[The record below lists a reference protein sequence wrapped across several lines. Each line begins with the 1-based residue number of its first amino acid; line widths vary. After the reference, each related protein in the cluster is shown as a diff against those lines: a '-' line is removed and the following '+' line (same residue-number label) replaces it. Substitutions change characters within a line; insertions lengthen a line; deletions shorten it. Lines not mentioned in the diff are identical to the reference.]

1 LQNALKSGRVGHA
14 YCFHGPGG
22 TGKRRAALELAKAL
36 NCEEERTDPCDRCSS
51 CRRIEHGN
59 HPDVVTVKPDG
70 AFIKIDQLRA
80 LQQAFRYSAPPGIVR
95 VVVIEEAEKMRSEAA
110 NSLLKFLEE
119 PVSPMVAVLVTENVS
134 AVLPTILSRCQII
147 RFTELPPSVKEK
159 HFAEQGM
166 DPEAARVLAHLP
178 EEAVRVFREKPEE
191 IFTVADQL
199 IDWGRDILVG
209 KAEAIPAVQSPWLSA
224 YLEKGQLPILLDL
237 FLLWLR
243 DLLHAG
249 IGGQDPVFRG
259 RSEEIK
265 RDAFRFEEAKILL
278 AMDNVLIARRLATR
292 GHYQAQA
299 LLEQMVLAIQDE
311 RLSAPNDWRMIVM

>member
-1 LQNALKSGRVGHA
+1 
-14 YCFHGPGG
+14 
-22 TGKRRAALELAKAL
+22 
-36 NCEEERTDPCDRCSS
+36 
-51 CRRIEHGN
+51 
-59 HPDVVTVKPDG
+59 
-70 AFIKIDQLRA
+70 
-80 LQQAFRYSAPPGIVR
+80 
-95 VVVIEEAEKMRSEAA
+95 
-110 NSLLKFLEE
+110 
-119 PVSPMVAVLVTENVS
+119 
-134 AVLPTILSRCQII
+134 
-147 RFTELPPSVKEK
+147 
-159 HFAEQGM
+159 
-166 DPEAARVLAHLP
+166 
-178 EEAVRVFREKPEE
+178 
-191 IFTVADQL
+191 
-199 IDWGRDILVG
+199 
-209 KAEAIPAVQSPWLSA
+209 LSA